1 MKAVE
6 GKVENIIDL
15 PLFSA
20 TASLLSISMDAT
32 VLFSFHGF

>member
-6 GKVENIIDL
+6 GKVENIDL

-20 TASLLSISMDAT
+20 TASLLSISRDAT